1 MWGCVDKT
9 VKRGGRKR
17 TTVKRPRVHRV
28 KVGGCNRASDETIWI
43 KGGRNTTAAS
53 TRTKPG
59 KERTE
64 SKVNLKLRIYEP
76 TKNGNTRERRD
87 CLNVGDMKGI
97 IKG

>member
-1 MWGCVDKT
+1 MWGCV
-9 VKRGGRKR
+9 G
-17 TTVKRPRVHRV
+17 V

-64 SKVNLKLRIYEP
+64 SKVNVRLRIYEP